1 MGGSGAIMRAIG
13 RQDAPTPSTPQPGYG
28 SNYQA
33 PQSTPYAPR
42 QQAPQVSP
50 FVQQQRA
57 QMMQQQIPQMRGIG
71 QQQPGLQSMLSRILG
86 QSGAYGPQGMPQQM
100 MQQGMPPQMMQGYGQ
115 QMGMPSYG
123 RFGGGQNPLA
133 YRPDMQAAMNNTG
146 NVAIGVAEQQR
157 RALQAQLD
165 AANAQLAQQQSG
177 GGGE

>member
-1 MGGSGAIMRAIG
+1 MGGSGAIMKAMG
-13 RQDAPTPSTPQPGYG
+13 QQNAPAPTSQPGYG

-42 QQAPQVSP
+42 QQASQVSP

-57 QMMQQQIPQMRGIG
+57 QMMQQQMPPQMRGIG

-86 QSGAYGPQGMPQQM
+86 YGGGGGYGMPQQ
-100 MQQGMPPQMMQGYGQ
+100 MQQGMPPQMMQQ
-115 QMGMPSYG
+115 GMPSYG

-133 YRPDMQAAMNNTG
+133 YRPDMQAAQNNTG

>member
-1 MGGSGAIMRAIG
+1 
-13 RQDAPTPSTPQPGYG
+13 
-28 SNYQA
+28 
-33 PQSTPYAPR
+33 
-42 QQAPQVSP
+42 
-50 FVQQQRA
+50 
-57 QMMQQQIPQMRGIG
+57 MMQQQMPPQMRGIG

-86 QSGAYGPQGMPQQM
+86 YGGGGGYGMPQQ
-100 MQQGMPPQMMQGYGQ
+100 MQQGMPPQMMQQ
-115 QMGMPSYG
+115 GMPSYG

-133 YRPDMQAAMNNTG
+133 YRPDMQAAQNNTG